1 MNTLTTANSA
11 ARKVEVSSTDIS
23 NLPFTKFVWGSGL
36 ECSFIP
42 HLNVDQFD
50 WTQHNTFWREDFK
63 RAKEELGITHL
74 RYALPWHKL
83 ETSPG
88 QFDWSYADERIE
100 ECEKLGITLLMDV
113 MHFGTPLWLKQA
125 VGDPEFPESLERFT
139 TALVARYRS
148 SIKNWCP
155 FNEPLVSALFSG
167 DFGFWP
173 PHSRKWR
180 GYMPVLSRIVQAVSR
195 GIRAI
200 RRAQPDATVL
210 YVDAA
215 ESFKTHDAQLKP
227 EVARRNLRRF
237 IVLDLLLGR
246 VDKNHPLFSWLTSY
260 GFSELDIEWFKQN
273 PQTPDVLGIDYYPH
287 SDWQLDAHVGG
298 VRQRRADN
306 PTGLCCVGGA
316 YWQRS
321 GIPMMLTET
330 SIEGKPINREIW
342 LETCITDIKRLR
354 EEGVPMLGLVW
365 WPMVDQLDWDG
376 ALTHRIGKI
385 HEVGLFNLKRK
396 PDGTLARHASPLV
409 KLFKQYASSEE
420 SVGKLEKIN
429 YPSFEAN
436 EEQLPPV
443 GEWIQPTIEARS
455 NGNGHNGNGNG
466 NGHGAVAEAPIK
478 GRLADPAPGAA
489 AEPELA
495 EEATKSSST
504 DKFTNKYGIV
514 VFCHLRWG
522 FVWQRPQQFLS
533 RFAKKHPILFIEEPF
548 FDRKAGAQPEL
559 QFHRV
564 MPNVTVMCPHV
575 GPEWNRN
582 PD

>member
-1 MNTLTTANSA
+1 MISSPTTIS
-11 ARKVEVSSTDIS
+11 REESTEKPQS
-23 NLPFTKFVWGSGL
+23 QTLPFTQFVWGSGL

-50 WTQHNTFWREDFK
+50 WTQHNRFWREDLK
-63 RAKEELGITHL
+63 RAKEELGISHL

-83 ETSPG
+83 EPLPG
-88 QFDWSYADERIE
+88 QFDFSYADERIE

-125 VGDPEFPESLERFT
+125 VGDPEFPEALERFT
-139 TALVARYRS
+139 TALVTRYRS

-200 RRAQPDATVL
+200 RRAMPDATVIH
-210 YVDAA
+210 VDAA
-215 ESFKTHDAQLKP
+215 ESFKTHDKQLKA

-237 IVLDLLLGR
+237 VVLDLLLGR
-246 VDKNHPLFSWLTSY
+246 VDKHHPLFSWLTSY

-273 PQTPDVLGIDYYPH
+273 AQTPDVLGIDYYPH
-287 SDWQLDAHVGG
+287 SDWQLDVHVGG

-306 PTGLCCVGGA
+306 PIGLYGVAGA
-316 YWQRS
+316 DWQRY

-365 WPMVDQLDWDG
+365 WPMIDQLDWDG

-396 PDGTLARHASPLV
+396 QDGTLTRHASPLV
-409 KLFKQYASSEE
+409 KLFKQFAATGEE
-420 SVGKLEKIN
+420 SVGKLDQIN
-429 YPSFEAN
+429 YPSIEAN
-436 EEQLPPV
+436 EEQLPPI
-443 GEWIQPTIEARS
+443 GEWIQPTMEQRS
-455 NGNGHNGNGNG
+455 NGNGNHNGNGNG
-466 NGHGAVAEAPIK
+466 KSAVAMAQAPVK
-478 GRLADPAPGAA
+478 GRIADPAPGTA
-489 AEPELA
+489 AEPEVA
-495 EEATKSSST
+495 EEATESSTSSSQDRFT
-504 DKFTNKYGIV
+504 DRYGIV
-514 VFCHLRWG
+514 VFCH
-522 FVWQRPQQFLS
+522 
-533 RFAKKHPILFIEEPF
+533 
-548 FDRKAGAQPEL
+548 
-559 QFHRV
+559 
-564 MPNVTVMCPHV
+564 
-575 GPEWNRN
+575 
-582 PD
+582 